1 METQHM
7 KRLKPGAEE
16 MEGSQSSLS
25 VTSSVQEEE
34 EEEKKEGGS

>member
-1 METQHM
+1 M

-25 VTSSVQEEE
+25 VSSSVKKEEE
-34 EEEKKEGGS
+34 EMKEGGS